1 MSAGAKSPQPAI
13 QHMRHS
19 RQRMPI
25 AGMLAAKCVDK
36 SVDAQPTGD
45 GRIRINVPIIVEI
58 DEVVTDSLAKHQ
70 PRNCNQ
76 ENTNT
81 QSLAACRRP
90 SLWCASKSH

>member
-1 MSAGAKSPQPAI
+1 MSAGAKSPQLAI

-19 RQRMPI
+19 RQGMPI

-70 PRNCNQ
+70 PRNCN
-76 ENTNT
+76 
-81 QSLAACRRP
+81 
-90 SLWCASKSH
+90 